1 MKVTERQKLR
11 EDSYPMLFGPQFRDF
26 IEGIELETTT
36 NEAGHVEK
44 AALVFNGTQRIEIL
58 GDLERIGY

>member
-1 MKVTERQKLR
+1 
-11 EDSYPMLFGPQFRDF
+11 MLFGPQFRDF